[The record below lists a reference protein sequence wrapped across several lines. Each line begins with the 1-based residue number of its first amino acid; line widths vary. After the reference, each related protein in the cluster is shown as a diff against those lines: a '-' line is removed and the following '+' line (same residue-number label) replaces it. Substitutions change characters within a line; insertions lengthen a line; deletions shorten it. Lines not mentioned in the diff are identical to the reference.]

1 MIARQSLL
9 MVSTQMFVRF
19 LGWIGLVVL
28 AKLWGGFAPEATG
41 VIGFAM
47 AFLGIFN
54 IISNLGFNDA
64 HVKKIS
70 EGQDLGR
77 CIGTFITIKVVL
89 NIIMVSSIFLFI
101 FLWKNFFGGG
111 FIDATTESV
120 VYVFVLYYVVLNL
133 QYIPQFTFQG
143 TQEIAKRQL
152 AQIFEGLVKSP
163 LEILVAVAGV
173 SITGVAIA
181 PAFGWPDFLEPL
193 RFYLSQHPQG
203 SFAMTYVFGAAG
215 PLLIGIFLLRKYP
228 LKKPTKQLLKS
239 YALFALPLS
248 IISVMGVISTNIDKI
263 MIGYFWASSEVGYYF
278 TLQQILQLLSI
289 IFGSVGMAL
298 FPSFSKHHS
307 QKNYAQIKKTALLG
321 ERYLSMIMIPPI
333 VVLVV
338 YSAPVISIMLSNSF
352 LPGVSTLM
360 ILAVMNYFRAQNNYL
375 RALISGVNAPKTLVW
390 TSLATVVS
398 NVILNIAL
406 IPEQGL
412 LSSFGIAGAS
422 GASVA
427 TLISTALCFFY
438 MKYFAKKLI
447 SIPVFQK
454 EYFFHIAAGIVMGGF
469 LLFVNQFIASYSWY
483 VLFFMSI
490 LGLGVYLGVLRLL
503 KEFKKDDFDF
513 FMDVFN
519 IRQMIGY
526 IKSDLNKRN
535 EK

>member
-1 MIARQSLL
+1 

-54 IISNLGFNDA
+54 IISSLGFNEA

-89 NIIMVSSIFLFI
+89 NIIMVASIFLFI

-120 VYVFVLYYVVLNL
+120 VYVFILYYVVLNL
-133 QYIPQFTFQG
+133 QCIPRFTFQG

-152 AQIFEGLVKSP
+152 AVIFEGLVKSP
-163 LEILVAVAGV
+163 LEILVALAGV
-173 SITGVAIA
+173 SITGVAVA
-181 PAFGWPDFLEPL
+181 PAFGWPDILEPL
-193 RFYLSQHPQG
+193 RFYLAQHPQG
-203 SFAMTYVFGAAG
+203 ALAMTYVFGAAG
-215 PLLIGIFLLRKYP
+215 PLLIGILLIRKYP
-228 LKKPTKQLLKS
+228 LKMPTKQSMKS
-239 YALFALPLS
+239 YTLFALPLS
-248 IISVMGVISTNIDKI
+248 IISIMGIITINIDKV
-263 MIGYFWASSEVGYYF
+263 MIGYFWTSSEVGYYF
-278 TLQQILQLLSI
+278 TIQQILQLLTI
-289 IFGSVGMAL
+289 VFQSVGMAL

-307 QKNYAQIKKTALLG
+307 QKNFTKIKTTALLG

-333 VVLVV
+333 VVLIV

-352 LPGVSTLM
+352 LPAVTTLS
-360 ILAVMNYFRAQNNYL
+360 ILALMNYFRAQNNYL
-375 RALISGVNAPKTLVW
+375 RSLITGINSPRTLLL

-398 NVILNIAL
+398 NVFLNLIL
-406 IPEQGL
+406 IPENGL
-412 LSSFGIAGAS
+412 LSSFGINGAS
-422 GASVA
+422 GASIA
-427 TLISTALCFFY
+427 TLASTALCFFY

-454 EYFFHIAAGIVMGGF
+454 EYLLHVTAGIIMGAF
-469 LLFVNQFIASYSWY
+469 LLFLNQFIDVYPWY
-483 VLFFMSI
+483 VIFVMSI
-490 LGLGVYLGVLRLL
+490 LGLGVYLAVLNLL
-503 KEFKKDDFDF
+503 KEFDKDDFNF
-513 FMDVFN
+513 FTDVFN
-519 IRQMIGY
+519 LKRMIGY
-526 IKSDLNKRN
+526 IKSDFK
-535 EK
+535 K